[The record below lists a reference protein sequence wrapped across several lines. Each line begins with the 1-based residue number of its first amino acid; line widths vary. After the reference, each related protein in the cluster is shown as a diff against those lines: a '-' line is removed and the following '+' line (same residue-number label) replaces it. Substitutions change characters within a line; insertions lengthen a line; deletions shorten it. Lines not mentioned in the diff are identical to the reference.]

1 MKAQQQGF
9 KSLVDD
15 AHSGKLRLPEF
26 QRDWKWTR
34 AKVLRLYDSVRKG
47 YPIGGFLTLEASDKI
62 NLSPRPFEGIEGII
76 EAGQTDLEAYV
87 LDGQQRITAGMM
99 LYYGVGKSHYFLD
112 LKGLWNLASDANLDY
127 DDRDSLR
134 EFADDLD
141 EEDKYIKGRVQSA
154 NPENLLGSDLLW
166 TPFLTD
172 DFKFSDAKERYL
184 RKYPDRVK
192 FMERLV
198 WPFFKIGSEPIVP
211 VTVLDSDM
219 PVEAITRVFETLNT
233 SGQRL
238 TPVEIVVAV
247 LFAQRIHLRQEL
259 NDFQELTEYYQHME
273 SSGEIFLQTIAL
285 LDGKPPKKTT
295 LPKTITSV
303 SYTKFKNDAIN
314 RLERAGEFLSDRF
327 GMGLDSTNRL
337 VPYDSMLA
345 PLGIALN
352 EVEQKYT
359 QPSEN
364 KARWYRN
371 LERWFVGS
379 VLEQRYTESQPAT
392 QQRDTRELILWVREG
407 DEFVPDWLNAVRIGS
422 LGILTPN
429 SAIGKLITCLIS
441 IRQPKDP
448 LNDVPVGGT
457 GVAITSAQSHH
468 IFPKGFCEDHIPSWD
483 TRVDKYDLA
492 LNVMPLTK
500 ETNRRW
506 SKMDPANQIA
516 DVRNAW
522 GAELSKL
529 YEPFLI
535 NERCLEI
542 MEKPNKT
549 KEDFRLFIEER
560 GRLIQNYIAER
571 WAFATDS
578 QQQVEDEEEI

>member
-62 NLSPRPFEGIEGII
+62 NLSPRLFEGID
-76 EAGQTDLEAYV
+76 AGQTDLEAYV

-112 LKGLWNLASDANLDY
+112 LKGLWKLASDANLDY

-141 EEDKYIKGRVQSA
+141 EEDKYIKGRIQSA

-192 FMERLV
+192 FLERLV

-211 VTVLDSDM
+211 VTVLDSGM

-247 LFAQRIHLRQEL
+247 LFAQGIHLRQEL

-273 SSGEIFLQTIAL
+273 STGEIFLQTIAL
-285 LDGKPPKKTT
+285 LDGKTPKKTS

-314 RLERAGEFLSDRF
+314 RLERAGEFLSERF
-327 GMGLDSTNRL
+327 GMGLDSTNGL

-352 EVEQKYT
+352 EIEQKYT

-392 QQRDTRELILWVREG
+392 QQRDTRELIRWVREG
-407 DEFVPDWLNAVRIGS
+407 DDLIPTWLNDVRIRS
-422 LGILTPN
+422 LETVTPS
-429 SAIGKLITCLIS
+429 SAIGKLIACLIS
-441 IRQPKDP
+441 LRRPKDP
-448 LNDVPVGGT
+448 LNEVLVGGT
-457 GVAITSAQSHH
+457 GTAITSAQSHH
-468 IFPKGFCEDHIPSWD
+468 IFPKKFCVDHIPNWD
-483 TRVDKYDLA
+483 TSVDKHDLA
-492 LNVMPLTK
+492 LNIMPVTK
-500 ETNRRW
+500 ETNMKW
-506 SKMDPANQIA
+506 STADPANQVSL
-516 DVRNAW
+516 VRNQW
-522 GAELSKL
+522 DSEL
-529 YEPFLI
+529 YQIYARFFI
-535 NERCLEI
+535 NERCLDV
-542 MEKPNKT
+542 MEKPSKT
-549 KEDFRLFIEER
+549 KDDLRLFIEQR
-560 GRLIQNYIAER
+560 GRLIQEHIAQR
-571 WAFATDS
+571 WGFMPDL